1 MSKNLKHLFDFQ
13 KFEGNSRLS
22 SMIAETE
29 SRYGVGMS
37 HNLEL
42 SDDELTL
49 VSAAGNTDLMK
60 DDKDFCLCAAAIR
73 RRLLFFIA
81 RLYSR

>member
-49 VSAAGNTDLMK
+49 TCQRSRQYGSHEG
-60 DDKDFCLCAAAIR
+60 R
-73 RRLLFFIA
+73 QGLLELKYRKIKKQRF
-81 RLYSR
+81 

>member
-29 SRYGVGMS
+29 SRYGVGT
-37 HNLEL
+37 NYGLEL
-42 SDDELTL
+42 SEDDLEL

-60 DDKDFCLCAAAIR
+60 DDKDFWN
-73 RRLLFFIA
+73 
-81 RLYSR
+81 

>member
-29 SRYGVGMS
+29 SR
-37 HNLEL
+37 
-42 SDDELTL
+42 
-49 VSAAGNTDLMK
+49 
-60 DDKDFCLCAAAIR
+60 
-73 RRLLFFIA
+73 
-81 RLYSR
+81 

>member
-29 SRYGVGMS
+29 SRYV
-37 HNLEL
+37 
-42 SDDELTL
+42 
-49 VSAAGNTDLMK
+49 
-60 DDKDFCLCAAAIR
+60 
-73 RRLLFFIA
+73 FFIA

>member
-37 HNLEL
+37 RNLEL
-42 SDDELTL
+42 SDDDLTL

-60 DDKDFCLCAAAIR
+60 DDKDFWN
-73 RRLLFFIA
+73 
-81 RLYSR
+81 

>member
-42 SDDELTL
+42 SDDDSGTEIQE
-49 VSAAGNTDLMK
+49 DQK
-60 DDKDFCLCAAAIR
+60 QRF
-73 RRLLFFIA
+73 
-81 RLYSR
+81 

>member
-29 SRYGVGMS
+29 RRYGVGT
-37 HNLEL
+37 NYGLEL
-42 SDDELTL
+42 SDDDLEL

-60 DDKDFCLCAAAIR
+60 DDKDFWN
-73 RRLLFFIA
+73 
-81 RLYSR
+81 